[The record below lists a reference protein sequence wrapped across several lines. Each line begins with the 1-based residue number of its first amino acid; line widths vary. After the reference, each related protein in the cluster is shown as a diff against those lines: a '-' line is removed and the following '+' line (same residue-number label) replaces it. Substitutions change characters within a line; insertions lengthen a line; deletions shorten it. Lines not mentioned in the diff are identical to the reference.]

1 MKNTNKTEKRVF
13 ARKVAAK
20 LTNEEMKKI
29 AGGSFGGQYASNSCT
44 PIEQRPAEN
53 LH

>member
-29 AGGSFGGQYASNSCT
+29 AGGDKGGQHGST
-44 PIEQRPAEN
+44 PGTPVEQNPAEN
-53 LH
+53 LN